1 MKSRY
6 LAAAAS
12 LLLLTACGEV
22 NTGTV
27 DQIAAQQSAD
37 AGSLPDTPAPDGA
50 APETASD
57 GEYDIDLTEMNSNM
71 IYAQVYDML
80 NESENYTGKTVRVQ
94 GTFNYYQNPDTGR
107 EYFAALV
114 SDATACCAQGIEFVL
129 PGDVHYPEDY
139 PEQGTPIEIAGTCNV
154 YLEDDQ
160 PFVELLNATMKV
172 L

>member
-1 MKSRY
+1 MKCRY

-12 LLLLTACGEV
+12 LLLLTACGQV

-37 AGSLPDTPAPDGA
+37 AVSLPDAP
-50 APETASD
+50 ASD
-57 GEYDIDLTEMNSNM
+57 GEYDIDLTELNSNM
-71 IYAQVYDML
+71 IYAQVSDMV
-80 NESENYTGKTVRVQ
+80 NESDKYNGKTVRVQ
-94 GTFNYYQNPDTGR
+94 GTFNYYQSPETGR

-129 PGDVHYPEDY
+129 PGDAHYPEDY
-139 PEQGTPIEIAGTCNV
+139 PEQGTPIEIAGICNV